1 MDLNVAIESDKHL
14 KRRTV
19 KDWISARDDQLR
31 KSYSSCAKD
40 GFLLDI
46 SRESNNTSISYKADD
61 FSLVLT
67 YVWHILIK
75 IYNIINIR

>member
-46 SRESNNTSISYKADD
+46 SRESNNISISYKADD
-61 FSLVLT
+61 FSLVLRMFGIFLLK
-67 YVWHILIK
+67 Y
-75 IYNIINIR
+75 INA